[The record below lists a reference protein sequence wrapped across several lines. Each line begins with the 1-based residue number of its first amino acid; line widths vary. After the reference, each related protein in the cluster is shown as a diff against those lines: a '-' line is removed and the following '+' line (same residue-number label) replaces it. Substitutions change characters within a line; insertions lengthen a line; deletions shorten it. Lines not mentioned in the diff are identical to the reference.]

1 MNDEFWQ
8 NWLTKRGR
16 GPEPRQRYD
25 LPDEA
30 ATVALAQLLAPQ
42 LQPGD
47 VVALDGDLGVGKTAF
62 TSALA
67 LALGLPDE
75 VASPTFIMIMEH
87 EDPAARLN
95 LYHFDV
101 YRLTDEADFI
111 AAGLDEYFDRGGV
124 CVIEW
129 PERIAGLLPKHTKL
143 LRFCRLNFE
152 SEARRVDLFD

>member
-8 NWLTKRGR
+8 NWLRQRGR
-16 GPEPRQRYD
+16 GIEPQQGFD
-25 LPDEA
+25 LPDET
-30 ATVALAQLLAPQ
+30 ATAALARFLAPQ

-47 VVALDGDLGVGKTAF
+47 VLALDGDLGVGKTAF

-87 EDPAARLN
+87 EDPLARLN

-101 YRLTDEADFI
+101 YRLTGEADFL
-111 AAGLDEYFDRGGV
+111 AGGLDEYFDRGGV
-124 CVIEW
+124 CVVEW
-129 PERIAGLLPKHTKL
+129 PERIAGLLPRHTKL
-143 LRFCRLNFE
+143 LRFQRVSLE
-152 SEARRVDLFD
+152 SEERRVELFD